1 MEIKILW
8 SDSALADLEEIFDY
22 HKAKSSPGI
31 ARNLVKSI
39 IQKAQILESNPLLG
53 VKEPLLSARAFE
65 YRYLVEKNYK
75 IIYRFNDNLIKVNTI
90 FDCRQSPNK
99 LESLKDK

>member
-8 SDSALADLEEIFDY
+8 SDSALTELEVIFDY
-22 HKAKSSPGI
+22 YKAKASSDI

-39 IQKAQILESNPLLG
+39 IQKTQILESNPFLG
-53 VKEPLLSARAFE
+53 VKEPLLSERSFE

-75 IIYRFNDNLIKVNTI
+75 IIYRFNDNIIRINTV
-90 FDCRQSPNK
+90 FDCRQNPAK
-99 LESLKDK
+99 LGELKD

>member
-1 MEIKILW
+1 MEMKILW
-8 SDSALADLEEIFDY
+8 SDSALSELEGIFDY
-22 HKAKSSPGI
+22 HKAKASPDI

-75 IIYRFNDNLIKVNTI
+75 IIYRFNDNMIKINTV
-90 FDCRQSPNK
+90 FDCRQNPNK
-99 LESLKDK
+99 LEELLD